1 MSRARAPGASQ
12 ELASRV
18 VRHLLG
24 SGDLRVIAG
33 VVALLVGLGWFTDS
47 LFEWLTDFGT
57 WLGGGTVTTWWPV
70 HRVLAVGFFVLEL
83 LALALLARG
92 ARKRYRPRVATDP
105 EPTPVR
111 GLILFLSNLRRSD
124 ADELAAGLTAIADL
138 DGFRARFGALNWR
151 MPLEAI
157 AYHRARLHEV
167 TLICSRDETGSDG
180 TSVPGSAA
188 QWPLFRDLAGRLF
201 PQAAF
206 TLRDAAHLDSRYTGG
221 VPFEDVDR
229 VSQVTDDA
237 FADLLRRGLPTSE
250 ILIDVTGGQKPNAV
264 AATAVALAEGRRIQY
279 VARDCRTGLYR
290 VKVYDVTY
298 EPESAVST
306 RP

>member
-1 MSRARAPGASQ
+1 MRRTRAPGASQ

-57 WLGGGTVTTWWPV
+57 WFGGGTITTWWPL
-70 HRVLAVGFFVLEL
+70 HRLLAVGFFLVAL
-83 LALALLARG
+83 LCLAQLARG
-92 ARKRYRPRVATDP
+92 ARKRYRPRVASDP
-105 EPTPVR
+105 APAPVR
-111 GLILFLSNLRRSD
+111 GLILFLSNLPPDRV
-124 ADELAAGLTAIADL
+124 AELKERITAFADL
-138 DGFRARFGALNWR
+138 DDFRANFGDLNWR

-157 AYHRARLHEV
+157 AYHRARLQYV
-167 TLICSRDETGSDG
+167 TVICSRDESGDQSPK
-180 TSVPGSAA
+180 VLGSAV
-188 QWPLFRDLAGRLF
+188 QWPLFRDLAARLF
-201 PQAAF
+201 APTTF
-206 TLRDAAHLDSRYTGG
+206 SLRDAAQLDSRYTGG
-221 VPFEDVDR
+221 VSFEDVDLI
-229 VSQVTDDA
+229 SQVTDDA
-237 FADLLRRGLPTSE
+237 YTDLLRRGLPIDQ

-279 VARDCRTGLYR
+279 VACQRGAGCR

-298 EPESAVST
+298 DQ
-306 RP
+306 